1 MSKNILNIFN
11 KNHEKVSINASD
23 LIKELESKSG
33 LQYKLL
39 LKKLKEHQQDALSN
53 KLEMHVVVQGDKNFK
68 INGKTEIKDQYIIDG
83 SKKDSY
89 IEWVSK
95 LKFKA
100 KDKKIAEDFKN
111 LMINSDVL
119 NRVEKENLIT
129 IAGPISVVVKF
140 CETDKLIEFREYLVD
155 LTK

>member
-1 MSKNILNIFN
+1 MSKSVLSMFN
-11 KNHEKVSINASD
+11 KNSEKVSVNASD
-23 LIKELESKSG
+23 LVKELESKSG

-39 LKKLKEHQQDALSN
+39 LKKLKEHRADALSN

-89 IEWVSK
+89 MEWVSK
-95 LKFKA
+95 LKFKT
-100 KDKKIAEDFKN
+100 KDKKSVEDFKN
-111 LMINSDVL
+111 LMISSDVL
-119 NRVEKENLIT
+119 SKIENDNLIT
-129 IAGPISVVVKF
+129 IVGPISVIVKF
-140 CETDKLIEFREYLVD
+140 CDTDKIIDFREYSVD